1 MLYMNEL
8 TEFLQCNEIEVLLFP
23 IYIEETK
30 AGGMLYLA
38 AQLLKL
44 RKQAAGPRFQIQGH
58 PFSDT
63 ALAVESL
70 VDLVRKKN
78 LTTICNTLC

>member
-30 AGGMLYLA
+30 ARGMLYLA

-44 RKQAAGPRFQIQGH
+44 RKQAAGPRVQTQGH
-58 PFSDT
+58 PFSDM